1 MSESSKSSLP
11 VIALGC
17 GVLGVVAAVWIYW
30 LVVPGVVLGI
40 AAVVLGWRSR
50 RGGASEPAS
59 IAIALGLVAILLV
72 PSVMAIANSAENWG
86 RDCESNANPDPN
98 C

>member
-1 MSESSKSSLP
+1 MSESSKPSLAL
-11 VIALGC
+11 IALGC

-40 AAVVLGWRSR
+40 AAVLLGWRSR
-50 RGGASEPAS
+50 RGRASEPAS
-59 IAIALGLVAILLV
+59 VAIALGLVAILLV
-72 PSVMAIANSAENWG
+72 PSVMAIADSAENWG
-86 RDCESNANPDPN
+86 RDCESDPVPDPN